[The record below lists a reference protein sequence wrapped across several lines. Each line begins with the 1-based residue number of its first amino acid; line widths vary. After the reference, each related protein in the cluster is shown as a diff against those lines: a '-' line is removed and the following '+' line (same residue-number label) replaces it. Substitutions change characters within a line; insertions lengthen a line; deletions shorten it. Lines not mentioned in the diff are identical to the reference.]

1 LLRVGNISEEN
12 LEDVFKICSWNRAF
26 APRDDPILEKGMEI
40 KRQWLLDMLERHGSC
55 TKIAY
60 LDGNPVAQILFYP
73 EETIPYIHDSRKDVV
88 HLQCIYS
95 PFPDSQRK
103 GAGAILMK
111 DLVDTC
117 EAGLSCLRGRPCS
130 FLVTRPFP
138 HEGNLSFSE
147 FYGKY
152 GFRQGT
158 QEMFLESRGDYVPRE
173 ASEYRPLLEDRD
185 RTVILYNPACEWGY
199 FAAFK
204 IKGLLQEMDPD
215 LPVEVFN
222 IWERP
227 EGYMKRPLQKVTSAR
242 VIVNTQLVNSSFWA
256 DKEAFRREAEEAL
269 GK

>member
-1 LLRVGNISEEN
+1 
-12 LEDVFKICSWNRAF
+12 
-26 APRDDPILEKGMEI
+26 
-40 KRQWLLDMLERHGSC
+40 
-55 TKIAY
+55 
-60 LDGNPVAQILFYP
+60 
-73 EETIPYIHDSRKDVV
+73 
-88 HLQCIYS
+88 
-95 PFPDSQRK
+95 
-103 GAGAILMK
+103 
-111 DLVDTC
+111 
-117 EAGLSCLRGRPCS
+117 
-130 FLVTRPFP
+130 
-138 HEGNLSFSE
+138 
-147 FYGKY
+147 
-152 GFRQGT
+152 
-158 QEMFLESRGDYVPRE
+158 MFLESRGDYVPRE